1 MIRLWTLPACAVMG
15 IAVMG
20 IMVNSARALAHP
32 TTSMQSS
39 KVSVL
44 ADPPMIGLGFI
55 QPRSTITRTFR
66 LSNITLKPITITSVT
81 PSCTCATMDAVG
93 KVIPAQASIELPVTM
108 KVAASTG
115 VKTASVTLTF
125 SDRSAPVQVNMS
137 GEVVYAVRSTCMDI
151 IAGARVPFIN
161 IFDDPSR
168 QRDIPPPPLA
178 GTMMVMSVDRRP
190 FRILSVMNEPP
201 QFAGFDPAKDPPDS
215 SYELVYDFSKIP
227 CDRMPPY
234 LIIETDHPL
243 APVVDM
249 RIRHQC
255 TKINPVIPFAEYR
268 ANLGAVIAGTL
279 MQFEFE
285 LKKSAG
291 WHVVSVQSKDPR
303 FAVALMSQRADA
315 ENAMI
320 AISILVEA
328 SVRGVILA
336 PVTMT
341 ATDPSGAVKTSDF
354 WVYFKGVA
362 AESAGVQ
369 AGAPASAPATNPPAN

>member
-1 MIRLWTLPACAVMG
+1 MRFSRTMFLLMLSACAVMS
-15 IAVMG
+15 IA
-20 IMVNSARALAHP
+20 IIANSARALTHP
-32 TTSMQSS
+32 NSSAQSS
-39 KVSVL
+39 QVSVL
-44 ADPPMIGLGFI
+44 ADPPLIGLGFI
-55 QPRSTITRTFR
+55 EPRSTITRKFR
-66 LSNITLKPITITSVT
+66 LSNITMKPVTITSVT
-81 PSCTCATMDAVG
+81 PSCTCTTMDAVG
-93 KVIPAQASIELPVTM
+93 KIIPAQSSIELPVTM

-115 VKTASVTLTF
+115 VKNASVTLTF

-137 GEVVYAVRSTCMDI
+137 GEIVYAVRSTCMDI
-151 IAGARVPFIN
+151 IADARVPYIN

-168 QRDIPPPPLA
+168 PRDVPPPPLA
-178 GTMMVMSVDRRP
+178 GTMKVMSVDRRP

-215 SYELVYDFSKIP
+215 SYDLVYDFSKIP

-255 TKINPVIPFAEYR
+255 TKINPVIPFGEYR
-268 ANLGAVIAGTL
+268 SNLGAVIAGTL

-291 WHVVSVQSKDPR
+291 WRVVSVQSKDPR
-303 FAVALMSQRADA
+303 FAVALMSQKADA
-315 ENAMI
+315 ENALVAM
-320 AISILVEA
+320 SILVEA

-341 ATDPSGAVKTSDF
+341 ATDPSGAMKTSDF
-354 WVYFKGVA
+354 WVYFKAVA
-362 AESAGVQ
+362 AA
-369 AGAPASAPATNPPAN
+369 ATPPGN